1 MGEAIEYFFFSFIN
15 RIARFLSFRSAGSV
29 GAFLG
34 SAVFSLT
41 SFRKSITLDN
51 LRHAFPEKSDHEI
64 GAIARGAFKN
74 YGTALLESLWTNHQ
88 SVEMLTSKVRV
99 TNPEIMARARS
110 QQKGVLLLSA
120 HFGSWELL
128 PNSVRLNLGT
138 PLGMIVQ
145 RQRNQRIDAAINASR
160 SRFGNFTIP
169 MGPSSRKVLTA
180 LAENFVV
187 LVLGDQSGPKEAVFV
202 DFFGRPAA
210 THRGV
215 AAFSLKT
222 GAPIVMG
229 FLVRQKGGTYTMT
242 LEEVDRTGLDS
253 PNNEDNI
260 IELTKR
266 HTAILE
272 RWIRNYPDHW
282 LWMHKRWKHTEYFTQ
297 QQHYEEKEEA

>member
-1 MGEAIEYFFFSFIN
+1 
-15 RIARFLSFRSAGSV
+15 
-29 GAFLG
+29 
-34 SAVFSLT
+34 
-41 SFRKSITLDN
+41 
-51 LRHAFPEKSDHEI
+51 
-64 GAIARGAFKN
+64 
-74 YGTALLESLWTNHQ
+74 
-88 SVEMLTSKVRV
+88 
-99 TNPEIMARARS
+99 
-110 QQKGVLLLSA
+110 
-120 HFGSWELL
+120 
-128 PNSVRLNLGT
+128 
-138 PLGMIVQ
+138 
-145 RQRNQRIDAAINASR
+145 
-160 SRFGNFTIP
+160 
-169 MGPSSRKVLTA
+169 MGPSSRKVLAA
-180 LAENFVV
+180 LAEHHVV
-187 LVLGDQSGPKEAVFV
+187 LMLGDQSGPKEAVFV

-229 FLVRQKGGTYTMT
+229 FLVRQKDGTYTMT

-297 QQHYEEKEEA
+297 QQNHEEKEEA